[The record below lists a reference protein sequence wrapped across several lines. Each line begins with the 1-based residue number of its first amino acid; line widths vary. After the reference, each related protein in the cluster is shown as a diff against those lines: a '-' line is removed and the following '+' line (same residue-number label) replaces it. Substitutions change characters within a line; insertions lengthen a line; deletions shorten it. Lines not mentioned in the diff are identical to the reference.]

1 MDGWCVCVC
10 VYYRVC
16 VKLFNLFW
24 GNFVSI
30 SLIMNVWFYLFFFSS
45 VLSIHNRYAY
55 AFVFAFQCCKERVR
69 EKEIHFTN
77 LVTMI

>member
-1 MDGWCVCVC
+1 MC
-10 VYYRVC
+10 
-16 VKLFNLFW
+16 
-24 GNFVSI
+24 VSI
-30 SLIMNVWFYLFFFSS
+30 SFSS